1 MLSAED
7 HIEYFSKSLIPEIK
21 KKLQGKQLKN
31 YELKPVNQLN
41 GFMSSIYKGELT
53 VEEISGGFVLIR
65 LLKKKLYYLF
75 IILETWRSSS

>member
-21 KKLQGKQLKN
+21 RKLHGKQLKS

-53 VEEISGGFVLIR
+53 TE
-65 LLKKKLYYLF
+65 
-75 IILETWRSSS
+75 SSEGYDVM